1 MTTAEA
7 IARTENEIQ
16 YCKANLEE
24 KENKMENKIKVEYM
38 GGPMR
43 ECTKEIESGL
53 YMLAKLADKDGFVG
67 NDYDPDAELYAE
79 IGHQKSE
86 YDLDEDGEIIDP
98 EKYDAEDYAYLKA
111 EILAQAEERGIPAD
125 RLEFWGE

>member
-1 MTTAEA
+1 M
-7 IARTENEIQ
+7 
-16 YCKANLEE
+16 K
-24 KENKMENKIKVEYM
+24 NKIKVEYM

-67 NDYDPDAELYAE
+67 DDYDPDAELYAE